1 MRLAAYAGA
10 SVALAAGVFVKALHQ
25 RSNFYSACVYL
36 SQSSAN
42 LMVGVPNFAV
52 SATGNLILTISYL
65 DLDEP
70 LPFNCWFSSLLAS
83 ATPLRTLATD

>member
-1 MRLAAYAGA
+1 M
-10 SVALAAGVFVKALHQ
+10 ALAAGVFVKALHQ

-42 LMVGVPNFAV
+42 LMVGVPQLCRF
-52 SATGNLILTISYL
+52 STTGNLILTMSYS

-70 LPFNCWFSSLLAS
+70 LPLDRWFPPLLAS